1 MQGVKYASGGGG
13 AVGWAGGING
23 IPLQLLIFSPPTRPL
38 SLLAS
43 FARDLTPAP
52 CWLLAV
58 TAALYSW
65 A

>member
-1 MQGVKYASGGGG
+1 MQGVKYASGGVCVGG
-13 AVGWAGGING
+13 GAGGING
-23 IPLQLLIFSPPTRPL
+23 IPLQLLIFSPPTRPF

-58 TAALYSW
+58 TATLYSL

>member
-1 MQGVKYASGGGG
+1 MHLEVGG
-13 AVGWAGGING
+13 AGGING

-58 TAALYSW
+58 SAALYSW
-65 A
+65 P